1 MTNVGAGRPAQP
13 EEERRTM
20 LLSVP
25 LEPRFDAPLKLVAR
39 REGRSVS
46 GHIRFLILK
55 DLQDNNL
62 VDEDLRLVVPEGEE
76 TA

>member
-1 MTNVGAGRPAQP
+1 MQPGGPTKP
-13 EEERRTM
+13 EEDRRTL

-25 LEPRFDAPLKLVAR
+25 LEPKYDAPVKLRAR

-55 DLQDNNL
+55 DLQDQEM
-62 VDEDLRLVVPEGEE
+62 VDENFQPIDESGEGVS
-76 TA
+76 AVG